1 MMYSGTDKIVEEKG
15 ILSKFDV
22 VKMQIKHPVRS
33 IYQMNLDFKI
43 WQIVIFSGKILWVLL
58 YFYVI

>member
-22 VKMQIKHPVRS
+22 VKMQIKHPVKS

-43 WQIVIFSGKILWVLL
+43 
-58 YFYVI
+58 